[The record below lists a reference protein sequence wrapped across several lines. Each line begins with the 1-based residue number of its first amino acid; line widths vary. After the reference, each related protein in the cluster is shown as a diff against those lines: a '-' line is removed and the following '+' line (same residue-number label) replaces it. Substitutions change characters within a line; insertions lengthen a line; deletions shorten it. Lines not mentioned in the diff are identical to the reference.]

1 MDGAIAQAAA
11 RICLRQ
17 YDSLPPRGAKPG
29 QRTDG
34 RREWTVLSGLLL
46 HISSGPSA
54 APEENLHLIAL
65 ATGVKCSPLWF
76 LHRLRDEV
84 NKVEVQ
90 DSSMEEARQLD
101 GLPFV
106 FEQIPGERR
115 WRLNESVRVIWFI
128 STLPCGDAST
138 SHLLASRAA
147 RFGSQSLSDQADES
161 EGCRTSSVASTATSL
176 RVEVARGRA
185 NQTALST
192 LRTKPGRA
200 DCLPA
205 VSHSCSDKLASYVAL
220 GLQGTLLSS
229 LVEPITPSVFVI
241 GFEPNEP
248 HPSSVAEQGSLLQ
261 EECTRALWGRL
272 ASFLA
277 LQDQSEW
284 RTTQPK
290 ISMVP
295 SLTFVHSRETVE
307 REVRKQKR
315 SDQEW
320 EDIEPVPAAGAIVWT
335 RSSASKGRV
344 ENVVAGLKMGASSVK
359 KKAQEGLPLHPS
371 RRSTLCKL
379 NWYQVF
385 RAAAEELL
393 ENESRIDMTTYFAS
407 KNCSSAR
414 YARQHRR
421 RKLLLRGWPAQL
433 DDVESELQRQARQ
446 VQEKEQVTTFINS
459 APTGAPSEEEDV
471 VTSPTLTPD
480 VQGRNL
486 GTYRPDST
494 APFYG
499 WLVLGSQ
506 SESFNVEGMLEA
518 VELQ

>member
-34 RREWTVLSGLLL
+34 R
-46 HISSGPSA
+46 
-54 APEENLHLIAL
+54 
-65 ATGVKCSPLWF
+65 LWF

-248 HPSSVAEQGSLLQ
+248 HPSS
-261 EECTRALWGRL
+261 
-272 ASFLA
+272 
-277 LQDQSEW
+277 DQSEW

-393 ENESRIDMTTYFAS
+393 ENERKIDVTTYFAS

-414 YARQHRR
+414 YARQYRR

-446 VQEKEQVTTFINS
+446 VQEKDQITAFINS
-459 APTGAPSEEEDV
+459 APTDAPSEEEDV

-506 SESFNVEGMLEA
+506 SESFNVEGMLETG
-518 VELQ
+518 LSKSNR